1 MSRHGLNAS
10 AVIWR
15 ARNLVAA
22 IFLAGLTSPAGIGV
36 AAQDYDGPIIDA
48 HGHIGGSFD
57 TDVMDR
63 VTKANGVRAMT
74 LMARYY
80 PGPMGELDMPGD
92 DDMALAL
99 AAKHPGRF
107 FALVGMQHPLLTG
120 SEKWREPDYAV
131 KELLESTEK
140 KLASGKFHGIGEVIV
155 RHFAYSSGPHAEL
168 NQPIY
173 SAFMRELSGLAA
185 KFDVPIVIHMEG
197 APDLVA
203 NFSRLI
209 ADNPKVVYVWAHNC
223 GRSHARVIRDM
234 LTRHP
239 NLMCDLGG
247 MVNFAPR
254 GHGYGTGWPRSET
267 YTALMEE
274 NGRFFPEMQA
284 VYEDFSERFMI
295 GTDIAHAPV
304 MNDRTYSLRIKR
316 FRKLLGTLKPETA
329 KRLAETNAVRIFRLD
344 R

>member
-1 MSRHGLNAS
+1 MSVKHIPFIVV
-10 AVIWR
+10 AV
-15 ARNLVAA
+15 ACLHVVAVAA
-22 IFLAGLTSPAGIGV
+22 DP
-36 AAQDYDGPIIDA
+36 YNGPIFDA

-57 TDVMDR
+57 TDLMDR

-80 PGPMGELDMPGD
+80 PGVPTGQDQPGD

-107 FALVGMQHPLLTG
+107 IALVGMQRPLLTG
-120 SEKWREPDYAV
+120 PEKWHELGYAV
-131 KELLESTEK
+131 NDLLETTEK

-155 RHFAYSSGPHAEL
+155 RHFAYSKGRHAEL

-173 SAFMRELSGLAA
+173 SAFMRELSRLAG
-185 KFDVPIVIHMEG
+185 KFDVPLVVHMEG

-203 NFSRLI
+203 NFRRLI

-223 GRSHARVIRDM
+223 GRSRAAVIRDM

-239 NLMCDLGG
+239 NLMCDMAG

-254 GHGYGTGWPRSET
+254 GHGYGTGWPRTEA

-304 MNDRTYSLRIKR
+304 MNERAYRARIQR
-316 FRKLLGTLKPETA
+316 FRRLLGTLNPETA
-329 KRLAETNAVRIFRLD
+329 IRLAETNAVRIFHLD

>member
-1 MSRHGLNAS
+1 MVLRDRQFALIGP
-10 AVIWR
+10 R
-15 ARNLVAA
+15 
-22 IFLAGLTSPAGIGV
+22 FAGSVAGILVLIIVAVGAA
-36 AAQDYDGPIIDA
+36 AAQTYDGPIIDA

-57 TDVMDR
+57 TDLMDR

-80 PGPMGELDMPGD
+80 PGVPTGQDQPGD

-107 FALVGMQHPLLTG
+107 IALVGMQRPLLTG
-120 SEKWREPDYAV
+120 PEKWHELGYAV
-131 KELLESTEK
+131 NDLLETTEK
-140 KLASGKFHGIGEVIV
+140 NLASGKFHGIGEVIV
-155 RHFAYSSGPHAEL
+155 RHFAYSKGRHAEL

-173 SAFMRELSGLAA
+173 SAFMRELSRLAG
-185 KFDVPIVIHMEG
+185 KFDVPIVVHMEG

-203 NFSRLI
+203 NFRRLI

-223 GRSHARVIRDM
+223 GRSRAAVIRDM

-239 NLMCDLGG
+239 NLMCDMAG

-254 GHGYGTGWPRSET
+254 GHGYGTGWPRAEA
-267 YTALMEE
+267 YTALIEE

-304 MNDRTYSLRIKR
+304 MNERAYRARIQR
-316 FRKLLGTLKPETA
+316 FRRLLGTLKLETA
-329 KRLAETNAVRIFRLD
+329 KRLAETNAVRILHLD

>member
-1 MSRHGLNAS
+1 MSVHYLFCILRRLA
-10 AVIWR
+10 AC
-15 ARNLVAA
+15 ALVAV
-22 IFLAGLTSPAGIGV
+22 LVTAGVRV
-36 AAQDYDGPIIDA
+36 AAADPYTGPIVDA

-57 TDVMDR
+57 TDLMDR
-63 VTKANGVRAMT
+63 VTQANGVRAMT

-80 PGPMGELDMPGD
+80 PGMARDQDRPGD

-107 FALVGMQHPLLTG
+107 IALVGMQRPLLTG
-120 SEKWREPDYAV
+120 PQKWNEPDDAV
-131 KELLESTEK
+131 KGLLESTEK

-155 RHFAYSSGPHAEL
+155 RHFAYSGGPHAEL
-168 NQPIY
+168 DQPIY
-173 SAFMRELSGLAA
+173 SAFTRELSRLAA
-185 KFDVPIVIHMEG
+185 KFDVPIVVHMEG

-209 ADNPKVVYVWAHNC
+209 AGNPKVVYVWAHNC
-223 GRSHARVIRDM
+223 GRSRAPVIRDM
-234 LTRHP
+234 LTKHS
-239 NLMCDLGG
+239 NLMCDLAG

-254 GHGYGTGWPRSET
+254 GVGYGTGWPRKEV

-284 VYEDFSERFMI
+284 VYQDFPDRFVI
-295 GTDIAHAPV
+295 GTDIAHASV
-304 MNDRTYSLRIKR
+304 MNERAYRVRIAR
-316 FRKLLGTLKPETA
+316 FRDLLGTLKPETA
-329 KRLAETNAVRIFRLD
+329 KRLAETNAVRIFRLE